1 MKKKLLRTGLRLL
14 GPALLVVVLVR
25 LDRGA
30 LFDVLAR
37 AAPWPVVAAIL
48 LNVVN
53 VHLKVVRWS
62 VLLEVRGIDYPRRR
76 QYGAFMSSLYLG
88 MITPGRVGD
97 VLRVQYLRHEKGVSY
112 AEGLASVVMDRIAD
126 LYVLVVF
133 AALGVVRFGSILAG
147 ELAVVAWASVGATVL
162 GPLVLLVPG
171 LGDTLA
177 ERLWKKLPGV
187 EPTGLAAFLT
197 ALRATARPR
206 ALARTVPLTV
216 AAFLVNYGQAF
227 LMARSLG
234 LDLTYYDAVC
244 LLSIASLLALLPI
257 SVSGVGVREL
267 FFALAFPVLG
277 YGAEVGIA
285 FGLLFFTV
293 NHLVLI
299 LAGFVSF
306 QLMPPPTAP
315 PAE

>member
-1 MKKKLLRTGLRLL
+1 MNKKLVRAGLRLL
-14 GPALLVVVLVR
+14 GPALLVVVLAR
-25 LDRGA
+25 LDRAA
-30 LFDVLAR
+30 LFETLSHAT
-37 AAPWPVVAAIL
+37 PWPVVLAVL

-53 VHLKVVRWS
+53 VHLKVVRWG
-62 VLLEVRGIDYPRRR
+62 VLLEVRGIEYPRRR

-97 VLRVQYLRHEKGVSY
+97 LLRVQYLRHERGVSY

-133 AALGVVRFGSILAG
+133 AALGVVRFGAILAG
-147 ELAVVAWASVGATVL
+147 ELAVVAWISVAATVL
-162 GPLVLLVPG
+162 GPLVLLIPG
-171 LGDTLA
+171 LAEAVG
-177 ERLWKKLPGV
+177 ERLFRKLPGV
-187 EPTGLAAFLT
+187 EPTGLTTFLT
-197 ALRATARPR
+197 ALRAQARPR

-234 LDLTYYDAVC
+234 LTLSYYDAVC

-315 PAE
+315 SE

>member
-1 MKKKLLRTGLRLL
+1 VNKKLVRAGLRLL
-14 GPALLVVVLVR
+14 GPALLVVVLAR
-25 LDRGA
+25 LDRAA
-30 LFDVLAR
+30 LFETLSHAT
-37 AAPWPVVAAIL
+37 PWPVVLAVL

-53 VHLKVVRWS
+53 VHLKVVRWG
-62 VLLEVRGIDYPRRR
+62 VLLEVRGIEYPRRR

-97 VLRVQYLRHEKGVSY
+97 LLRVQYLRHERGVSY

-133 AALGVVRFGSILAG
+133 AALGVVRFGAILAG
-147 ELAVVAWASVGATVL
+147 ELAVVAWISVAATVL
-162 GPLVLLVPG
+162 GPLVLLIPG
-171 LGDTLA
+171 LAEAVG
-177 ERLWKKLPGV
+177 ERLFRKLPGV
-187 EPTGLAAFLT
+187 EPTGLTTFLT
-197 ALRATARPR
+197 ALRAQARPR
-206 ALARTVPLTV
+206 VLARTVPLTV

-234 LDLTYYDAVC
+234 LTLSYYDAVC

-299 LAGFVSF
+299 LGGFVSF

-315 PAE
+315 SE

>member
-1 MKKKLLRTGLRLL
+1 MNKKLVRAGLRLL
-14 GPALLVVVLVR
+14 GPALLVVVLAR
-25 LDRGA
+25 LDRAA
-30 LFDVLAR
+30 LFETLSHAT
-37 AAPWPVVAAIL
+37 PWPVVLAVL

-53 VHLKVVRWS
+53 VHLKVVRWG
-62 VLLEVRGIDYPRRR
+62 VLLEVRGIEYPRRR

-97 VLRVQYLRHEKGVSY
+97 LLRVQYLRHERGVSY

-133 AALGVVRFGSILAG
+133 AALGVVRFGAILAG
-147 ELAVVAWASVGATVL
+147 ELAVVAWISVAATVL
-162 GPLVLLVPG
+162 GPLVLLIPG
-171 LGDTLA
+171 LAEAVG
-177 ERLWKKLPGV
+177 ERLFRKLPGV
-187 EPTGLAAFLT
+187 EPTGLTTFLT
-197 ALRATARPR
+197 ALRAQARPR
-206 ALARTVPLTV
+206 VLARTVPLTV

-234 LDLTYYDAVC
+234 LTLSYYDAVC

-299 LAGFVSF
+299 LGGFVSF

-315 PAE
+315 SE

>member
-1 MKKKLLRTGLRLL
+1 MKKKLGRAGLRLL
-14 GPALLVVVLVR
+14 GPVLLLVVLAR
-25 LDRGA
+25 LDHAA
-30 LFDVLAR
+30 LFDTLGR
-37 AAPWPVVAAIL
+37 ATPWPVVLAVL

-53 VHLKVVRWS
+53 VHLKVVRWG
-62 VLLEVRGIDYPRRR
+62 VLLEVRGIAYPRRR

-97 VLRVQYLRHEKGVSY
+97 VLRVQYLRHERGVSY

-133 AALGVVRFGSILAG
+133 AALGVVRFGGILAG
-147 ELAVVAWASVGATVL
+147 ELAIVAWVSVAATVL
-162 GPLVLLVPG
+162 GPLVLLIPG
-171 LGDTLA
+171 LAESVA
-177 ERLWKKLPGV
+177 ERLWRKLPGV
-187 EPTGLAAFLT
+187 EPTGLTTFLT
-197 ALRATARPR
+197 ALRAQARPR
-206 ALARTVPLTV
+206 ALGRTVPLTV

-234 LDLTYYDAVC
+234 LTLTYYDAVC

-315 PAE
+315 SE